1 MVKQLILKTE
11 VKDKLKNDESL
22 MLAIASLTDGKISTV
37 IRQIKDNHINL
48 LRYPAL
54 LTISKRLDIPVSELV
69 EEVDGE

>member
-37 IRQIKDNHINL
+37 IRQIKDNHINI

>member
-11 VKDKLKNDESL
+11 VKEKLKNDESL

-54 LTISKRLDIPVSELV
+54 LTISERLDIPVSKLV

>member
-11 VKDKLKNDESL
+11 VKEKLKNDESL

-54 LTISKRLDIPVSELV
+54 LTISETLGIEVSELV

>member
-11 VKDKLKNDESL
+11 VKEKLKNDESL

-54 LTISKRLDIPVSELV
+54 LTISERLEITVSELV

>member
-22 MLAIASLTDGKISTV
+22 MLAIAGLTEGKISTV

-48 LRYPAL
+48 LRYPVL
-54 LTISKRLDIPVSELV
+54 LTISERLAMPVDELV

>member
-54 LTISKRLDIPVSELV
+54 LTISERFHIPVSELV

>member
-11 VKDKLKNDESL
+11 VKEKLKNDESL
-22 MLAIASLTDGKISTV
+22 MLAIAGLTDGKISTV

-54 LTISKRLDIPVSELV
+54 LTISESMGLPVCELV

>member
-1 MVKQLILKTE
+1 
-11 VKDKLKNDESL
+11 

-37 IRQIKDNHINL
+37 IRQIKDNHINI

-54 LTISKRLDIPVSELV
+54 LTISERLDIPVSELV